1 MKSKIGQELETPS
14 ELSKLLESYENKDTN
29 EEFKFLSNSVKRKKM
44 IDRYQERDIYLDV
57 HPYEETAIWLG

>member
-1 MKSKIGQELETPS
+1 MKSKLGQELETPS